1 MRFFVGGIQMS
12 VTALV
17 VDDSAAARQITS
29 YFLRAAG
36 CTIAA
41 EAKSALEGLELFRH
55 HRPNVV
61 TLDLLM
67 PRHFNIDSMVLL
79 RTMKRE
85 LPEVAVIVV
94 SVIPFEKTRDEFLQH
109 GVIAYVVKP
118 LNDFSFQPVR
128 RKLVQAFPE
137 LAAAHIG
144 QLGDAMGL
152 RANRGR
158 LKNRTIDSR
167 YLLGE
172 AAYV

>member
-1 MRFFVGGIQMS
+1 MS

-29 YFLRAAG
+29 YYLRTAG

-41 EAKSALEGLELFRH
+41 EAKTALDGLELFRH
-55 HRPNVV
+55 HHPNVV
-61 TLDLLM
+61 TLDLMM

-79 RTMKRE
+79 RAMKRE

-118 LNDFSFQPVR
+118 LNDFSFQPVH

-137 LAAAHIG
+137 LAAAHTG
-144 QLGDAMGL
+144 Q
-152 RANRGR
+152 
-158 LKNRTIDSR
+158 
-167 YLLGE
+167 
-172 AAYV
+172 